1 MTTSLYGELPVLATE
16 KVRVATVSQ
25 MVEDC
30 KGAHGSSFLKRKYN
44 SNSPYVNADLKLAC
58 KVSPRE
64 DEWKPVKRHH
74 SSQLEKVD
82 DFVYPRVVLGEKSLR
97 NSFNNELFETEMEE
111 SVNSNSCRSC
121 FSPTDLEPNE
131 TLSGLCSMN
140 NNGNI
145 THDPHSQPFVSK
157 DNFSEDSTS
166 SLKVDG
172 AVANRLELHAYRST
186 MEELCAS
193 GFISWEQEVMM
204 TNLRLSL
211 NISND
216 EHLLELKQLVSN
228 DC

>member
-1 MTTSLYGELPVLATE
+1 MTTSLYGELPLLANE
-16 KVRVATVSQ
+16 KVRVAAVSQ

-30 KGAHGSSFLKRKYN
+30 KGAHGPSFLKRKYN
-44 SNSPYVNADLKLAC
+44 SNSPFINASLELAC
-58 KVSPRE
+58 KVSPRD

-82 DFVYPRVVLGEKSLR
+82 AFVSPRVVLGEKSLR
-97 NSFNNELFETEMEE
+97 NYFNNELFETEMEE

-121 FSPTDLEPNE
+121 FPPTDLEPNE
-131 TLSGLCSMN
+131 TLSRLCSMN

-157 DNFSEDSTS
+157 DNFSEDSAS
-166 SLKVDG
+166 SLKVD
-172 AVANRLELHAYRST
+172 AADANRLELHAYRST

-193 GFISWEQEVMM
+193 GVISWEQEVMM

-228 DC
+228 YC